1 MMSTDTL
8 IGNKES
14 IPEAIR
20 QASYPSLAT
29 QTENDL
35 AELCRM
41 QTDEIGELRA
51 ACRKAISL
59 CNQCGGRG
67 IDANKVL
74 DVLAR
79 ALGEEVE

>member
-1 MMSTDTL
+1 MS
-8 IGNKES
+8 
-14 IPEAIR
+14 
-20 QASYPSLAT
+20 T

-51 ACRKAISL
+51 ACRKAMSL

-67 IDANKVL
+67 IDADKVL
-74 DVLAR
+74 DVLAK
-79 ALGEEVE
+79 ALEEEAE